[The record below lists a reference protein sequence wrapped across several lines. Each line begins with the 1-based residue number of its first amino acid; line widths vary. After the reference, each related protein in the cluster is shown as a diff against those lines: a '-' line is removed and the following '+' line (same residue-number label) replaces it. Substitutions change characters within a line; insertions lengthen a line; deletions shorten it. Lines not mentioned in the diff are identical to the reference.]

1 MQDSNLRVARVTRP
15 EPNTELHA
23 GKVQLPRAV
32 AVARG
37 LDSSVIFLFYPILYV
52 PVVLCL

>member
-1 MQDSNLRVARVTRP
+1 MQDSNLRVARVTRS
-15 EPNTELHA
+15 EPNTEMHA